1 MPNYRLML
9 QNVQAPVNLEDE
21 NFAPLSVPTD
31 VRAVLEET
39 AVRYEI
45 VARDSGKTLD
55 WWMGPSAGNRMVN
68 PDPEA
73 LEYIVANLA
82 DNAVKYSESVVKI
95 SVAITG
101 GELRIEVSDD
111 GPGIRPGTSR
121 RSSNP
126 AGRRKSSAGR
136 RKHPRDWAFTSRGPW
151 RDVAAGTQS
160 WIQPEVRDLRSG
172 RCSRCRYPTS
182 TPDPRTRRST
192 GVCSI
197 WVSPRSPSVEGPCD
211 AFSR

>member
-1 MPNYRLML
+1 MRTKT
-9 QNVQAPVNLEDE
+9 EDE

-39 AVRYEI
+39 AVRYET

-55 WWMGPSAGNRMVN
+55 WWTEPSAGNRMVN
-68 PDPEA
+68 TDPEA

-82 DNAVKYSESVVKI
+82 DDAVKYAESVVKI

-126 AGRRKSSAGR
+126 AGRRKSPAGR

-160 WIQPEVRDLRSG
+160 WIQPEVRDRRSG
-172 RCSRCRYPTS
+172 RCSCCRYPTS
-182 TPDPRTRRST
+182 TPDPGARRST

-197 WVSPRSPSVEGPCD
+197 RVSPRSPSVEGPCD
-211 AFSR
+211 AVSR